1 VINGGARSSIVF
13 SASFAVKGHCES
25 KAETR
30 SEAETYCQIVRR
42 HAQGRAN
49 ARPQR
54 DAQGQR
60 LRKGPIRI
68 VIDWVIWFHGDERIG
83 RERELRRRQSIAI
96 L

>member
-1 VINGGARSSIVF
+1 MIRDNGGARSSIVF
-13 SASFAVKGHCES
+13 SAFFSAKGRRES

-30 SEAETYCQIVRR
+30 SEAETDADIVRR

-60 LRKGPIRI
+60 LRKG
-68 VIDWVIWFHGDERIG
+68 
-83 RERELRRRQSIAI
+83 SN
-96 L
+96 